1 MTSPAAT
8 SVTPVTSGT
17 PVSAA
22 RRRQRSTRLTVAT
35 VLLVLSAALVAGTVA
50 SGSWLLLVLAAA
62 GAVVLGAAAT
72 RITHAELVQSRREA
86 NRDRAEQALLAKLL
100 ERIENTPM
108 EQRIYV

>member
-35 VLLVLSAALVAGTVA
+35 ALLVLSAALVAATVA

-86 NRDRAEQALLAKLL
+86 NRDRAEQAQAYRRLAE
-100 ERIENTPM
+100 ERATEHAA
-108 EQRIYV
+108 RV